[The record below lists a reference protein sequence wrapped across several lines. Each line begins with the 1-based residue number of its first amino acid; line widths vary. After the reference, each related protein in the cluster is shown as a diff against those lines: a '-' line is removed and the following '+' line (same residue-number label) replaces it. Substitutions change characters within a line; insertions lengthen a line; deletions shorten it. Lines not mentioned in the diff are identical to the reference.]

1 MPSYLIFMFWYKSIR
16 PDEAPDFP
24 PTHSDAWGSLMSRY
38 GHPPIHN
45 VTIVRSTDRDQLR
58 TQITGTKTIRTVTY
72 PSKRFRRA
80 RYVEAATEIGRVPQQ
95 EVEVR
100 FVDAIPQYCRIEADI
115 GDEHCAHIIDF
126 AELYADGRCA
136 LIDAKREWSDFRK
149 PAGVKQTLLGEI
161 GALACGFSYEKIVL
175 KSLGSDQRRANIDDI
190 QASRFVPVPDHLV
203 ARTAMAVAQGPISLG
218 HLGDILDPEFGRK
231 MVYAL
236 MVRRIVDIDL
246 DGKLTDRS
254 ECRAV
259 LPLPA
264 DMPSLRQ

>member
-1 MPSYLIFMFWYKSIR
+1 
-16 PDEAPDFP
+16 
-24 PTHSDAWGSLMSRY
+24 MSRY
-38 GHPPIHN
+38 SHPPIHN
-45 VTIVRSTDRDQLR
+45 VIIVRSTDGDQLR

-72 PSKRFRRA
+72 VSKRFRRA

-95 EVEVR
+95 EVEVH
-100 FVDAIPQYCRIEADI
+100 FADAIPQYCRIEADI

-149 PAGVKQTLLGEI
+149 PAGVKQMLLGEI
-161 GALACGFSYEKIVL
+161 GALACGFGYERIVL
-175 KSLGSDQRRANIDDI
+175 KSLGSDQRLANIDEV
-190 QASRFVPVPDHLV
+190 QASRFVPVPAHLV
-203 ARTAMAVAQGPISLG
+203 ARAAMAVTQGPISLG
-218 HLGDILDPEFGRK
+218 NLSDILHPVLGRK
-231 MVYAL
+231 MAYAL

-246 DGKLTDRS
+246 ESKLTDRS

-259 LPLPA
+259 PPLSA